1 MPVMRSLLFVP
12 GNRPDMLDK
21 ALGLAPDVYVPDME
35 DSVPAS
41 EKASARDT
49 VPSFLPGLA
58 EAHRLVIPRV
68 NALHSGL
75 MEEDLAAVVGPHTY
89 GVTVGKIGSADDI
102 RSVASILSD
111 VERRENLSAG
121 TIKVVPWIETA
132 MGLVNAYEICS
143 ASPRV
148 VAAAFGAEDF
158 TRDMGIQRTEDDA
171 EIVYPRSAICV
182 AARAAGVLALDT
194 PFFRFRD
201 PEGLKKDSLAARAY
215 GFRGKFAIHPS
226 QIDAI
231 NESFS
236 PSIEEIEHARRVVQ
250 VYEQAGRSGS
260 GATSLDG
267 GVIDAPV
274 VRRARDLLELAE
286 AMSER
291 AQVRDAN

>member
-171 EIVYPRSAICV
+171 EIVYPRSSICV

>member
-49 VPSFLPGLA
+49 VASFLPGLA

-89 GVTVGKIGSADDI
+89 GVTVGKVRSADDI

-111 VERRENLSAG
+111 IETRGNLSEG

-148 VAAAFGAEDF
+148 VAVAFGAEDF
-158 TRDMGIQRTEDDA
+158 TRDMRIQRTEDDT

-182 AARAAGVLALDT
+182 AARAANVLALDT

-226 QIDAI
+226 QIDVI
-231 NESFS
+231 NEAFS
-236 PSIEEIEHARRVVQ
+236 PSTEEIEHARKVVQ
-250 VYEQAGRSGS
+250 VYEQAERSGS

-267 GVIDAPV
+267 EVIDAPV
-274 VRRARDLLELAE
+274 VRRACDLLELAE

-291 AQVRDAN
+291 AQVGDAN